1 VHHCRRDGSCCNG
14 TTDQARRAHAQ
25 ERLAQGM
32 FGVLLRR
39 RPSKM
44 STNKW
49 NKLLPSFDFFN
60 YGMGPHNLLALLIE
74 AGLQHSAAC
83 NRGPAGAFSQSSR
96 AAAPGMILYVYI
108 NINIYIYIYI
118 YIYIIYI
125 YMRLRDRPRSRR
137 IASRLGQTLYI

>member
-14 TTDQARRAHAQ
+14 RTDQARRAHAQ

-39 RPSKM
+39 RPTKM

-83 NRGPAGAFSQSSR
+83 DRGPAGAFSQSSR
-96 AAAPGMILYVYI
+96 AAAPGMISNHGVSQGVALEGSPVAAG
-108 NINIYIYIYI
+108 
-118 YIYIIYI
+118 
-125 YMRLRDRPRSRR
+125 P
-137 IASRLGQTLYI
+137 